1 MRRRSRHQGMLQ
13 QYELEPR
20 TSLRLPARSEAH
32 ELAHVRMRREDVHAL
47 RRPAGEMCAP
57 IVALFSTRDAHETV
71 RLRPSETLYVQL
83 PERDVD
89 PQQEAG
95 AAESVAAVRRAA
107 DRRAA
112 DRRAADRRFPDRRPP
127 ADPHAVATRGADSA
141 ERDSA
146 ERDAAELDA
155 AEPDAAEPD
164 AAEHH
169 SAQRNGRRNTAAWTP
184 LRVVAHHSY
193 VAGMRVSGI
202 VHRAIVRLEFDRK

>member
-1 MRRRSRHQGMLQ
+1 MRRRSRQQGMLQ
-13 QYELEPR
+13 QYELETR

-57 IVALFSTRDAHETV
+57 IVALFSTRDAQETV

-112 DRRAADRRFPDRRPP
+112 DRRTADRRAP
-127 ADPHAVATRGADSA
+127 ADPHAVATRQADSA
-141 ERDSA
+141 EPDSA
-146 ERDAAELDA
+146 EQDS
-155 AEPDAAEPD
+155 
-164 AAEHH
+164 AEHH
-169 SAQRNGRRNTAAWTP
+169 SAQRTGRRHTAAWTP

-193 VAGMRVSGI
+193 VAGLRVSGI